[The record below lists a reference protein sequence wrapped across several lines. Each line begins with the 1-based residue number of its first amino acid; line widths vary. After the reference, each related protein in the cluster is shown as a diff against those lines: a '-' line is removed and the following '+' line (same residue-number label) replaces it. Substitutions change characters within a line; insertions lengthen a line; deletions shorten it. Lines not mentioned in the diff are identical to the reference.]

1 MTEQALERLQPKN
14 RETLNTFSLL
24 IWRAKNEDN
33 QDMKTEF
40 SMKLKGYLRALV
52 DGTIL
57 TDLES
62 KVLYLYFIGKDWAD
76 KN

>member
-24 IWRAKNEDN
+24 IWRARREDK
-33 QDMKTEF
+33 QDIKTEF
-40 SMKLKGYLRALV
+40 SMKLKGYLNALV
-52 DGTIL
+52 DGAVL

-62 KVLYLYFIGKDWAD
+62 KVLYLYFIGKDWTA

>member
-62 KVLYLYFIGKDWAD
+62 KVLYLYFIGKDWTD
-76 KN
+76 NN

>member
-62 KVLYLYFIGKDWAD
+62 KVLYLYFIGKDWTD
-76 KN
+76 N

>member
-62 KVLYLYFIGKDWAD
+62 KVLYLYFIGKDWTD

>member
-1 MTEQALERLQPKN
+1 MTTEALERLQPKS
-14 RETLNTFSLL
+14 RDTLETFSIL
-24 IWRAKNEDN
+24 IWRAKQEDN
-33 QDMKTEF
+33 QEMRTEF

-52 DGTIL
+52 DGAVL

-62 KVLYLYFIGKDWAD
+62 KVLYLYFIGKDWTD